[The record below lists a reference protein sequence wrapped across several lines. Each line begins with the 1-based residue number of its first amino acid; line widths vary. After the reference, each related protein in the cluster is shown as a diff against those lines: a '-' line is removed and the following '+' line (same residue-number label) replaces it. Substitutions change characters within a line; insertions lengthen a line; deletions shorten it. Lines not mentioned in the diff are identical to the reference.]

1 MQPRQPWQSPA
12 PRELQLPL
20 PLPDPPGIKTMR
32 RADVCRYCHSV
43 HMNVADFIACREAN
57 T

>member
-1 MQPRQPWQSPA
+1 MATLQDTLPRRPA
-12 PRELQLPL
+12 EEQLTLPL
-20 PLPDPPGIKTMR
+20 PPAPKIKR
-32 RADVCRYCHSV
+32 DVCRYCHGI

>member
-1 MQPRQPWQSPA
+1 MLTKQPWQTHRP
-12 PRELQLPL
+12 EVQLPL
-20 PLPDPPGIKTMR
+20 PLPPAPGIKATR
-32 RADVCRYCHSV
+32 LADQCRFCHGI

>member
-20 PLPDPPGIKTMR
+20 PLPDPPGIKTVR
-32 RADVCRYCHSV
+32 RADMCRYCHSI